1 MTIEN
6 KVEEIISLYLKYGD
20 SDYIGEPVSQIEH
33 MYQCAELAMEA
44 NANEELILAA
54 FFHDIGHLYEFA
66 FPDERLI
73 SMDGFGIF
81 DHERIGANYLASMG
95 FSDTISKL
103 VASHVQ
109 AKRYLAYKFPSY
121 LKELS
126 EASLKTLVFQ
136 GGKMSEEEASEFE
149 NDKLFEQYI
158 TLRIWDEK
166 AKLTNKATGDLKI
179 LKELMIN
186 HLKKINQAK

>member
-6 KVEEIISLYLKYGD
+6 KVEEIISLYLNYGD

-33 MYQCAELAMEA
+33 MYQCAQLAKEA
-44 NANEELILAA
+44 NSSDELILAA
-54 FFHDIGHLYEFA
+54 FFHDIGHLYEYA
-66 FPDERLI
+66 FPDETLI
-73 SMDGFGIF
+73 SMDGYGIF

-126 EASLKTLVFQ
+126 EASLKTLAFQ
-136 GGKMSEEEASEFE
+136 GGFMTIDEAAEFE
-149 NDKLFEQYI
+149 ADALFEQYI
-158 TLRIWDEK
+158 TLRMWDEK
-166 AKLTNKATGDLKI
+166 AKVINQPVGDLTF
-179 LKELMIN
+179 LKELMIK
-186 HLKKINQAK
+186 HLTNNKLN